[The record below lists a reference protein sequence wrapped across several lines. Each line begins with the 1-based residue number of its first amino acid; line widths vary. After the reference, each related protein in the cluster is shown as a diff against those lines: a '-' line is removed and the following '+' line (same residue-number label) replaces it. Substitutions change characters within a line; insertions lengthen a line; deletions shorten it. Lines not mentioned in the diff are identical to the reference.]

1 MKVMSVNNTV
11 TPGDRVQGVL
21 GLPVGQVVDVATNAF
36 CVAHEDGRWWLDSN
50 VVLLVRGGTVVL
62 KCPAKFTAQY
72 RLPSGPAESR
82 RGALSWST
90 RPNS

>member
-1 MKVMSVNNTV
+1 MKKMSPNNSV

-21 GLPVGQVVDVATNAF
+21 GQPVGEVIDVAANAIF
-36 CVAHEDGRWWLDSN
+36 VAHESGHWWLDSN

-72 RLPSGPAESR
+72 RLPGGPAASR
-82 RGALSWST
+82 RNGDERSS
-90 RPNS
+90 RSKV